1 MPPFPAKSEAE
12 KDSCITQ
19 LRVANLCCGAE
30 EKLIL
35 STLEPLPGVVRV
47 TVNLVGRTAVVRHD
61 ATVTPDALATK
72 LNALALGAS
81 VIDVGEGSEANIVS
95 RSPEYTVAIWLVL
108 FQLPLF
114 SASLAAAA
122 THAPWEGPVSVATVA
137 LGGGWI
143 AYKAGKLLLVL
154 RLDMHFIMLMA
165 ICAAVAI
172 KDWTESATIAFV
184 FSLAELLQQAAQH
197 HVRTQIGKLAVSAP
211 KTAALESGELIAIK
225 DIVIG
230 TQLVARSGERVA
242 VDGLVTSGLAG
253 VDESAVTGESAPQ
266 TRAPGLRVSA
276 GTVVVSG
283 YVSYTATSTASNST
297 LAHVKVC
304 CMSNLCCMCL
314 YACQGR
320 DRGGAGAV
328 NM

>member
-1 MPPFPAKSEAE
+1 
-12 KDSCITQ
+12 
-19 LRVANLCCGAE
+19 
-30 EKLIL
+30 
-35 STLEPLPGVVRV
+35 
-47 TVNLVGRTAVVRHD
+47 
-61 ATVTPDALATK
+61 
-72 LNALALGAS
+72 
-81 VIDVGEGSEANIVS
+81 
-95 RSPEYTVAIWLVL
+95 
-108 FQLPLF
+108 
-114 SASLAAAA
+114 
-122 THAPWEGPVSVATVA
+122 
-137 LGGGWI
+137 
-143 AYKAGKLLLVL
+143 VL

-297 LAHVKVC
+297 LAHVKAATEEAQARPSRTQTLV
-304 CMSNLCCMCL
+304 SRFATYYTPAVVVLAVVVVVVGVAAGGDNREWTQLGL
-314 YACQGR
+314 AILVVACPCSLVLSAPVATVASLAKAAQLGVLVKGGDTLESCASLHAVAWDKTGTLTEGR
-320 DRGGAGAV
+320 FRVTDVVLARTLRDPQTPPPRSISEAAGV
-328 NM
+328 VGR